1 MLSVTLVTD
10 RTQAD
15 VLAKNDKG
23 TYQAA
28 DLNRVEKATGEVANE
43 LTVLGYPVTITIR
56 TNWKYQDIPDISEMT
71 RYLGNVKK
79 CVTQFHAVPGVSLPT
94 SMDGLNYVGANNI
107 EKVLVGLDELAA
119 ALPQYY
125 RRCGAAW
132 CGGA

>member
-23 TYQAA
+23 TYQVA
-28 DLNRVEKATGEVANE
+28 DIDRVEKATGEVANK
-43 LTVLGYPVTITIR
+43 LTALGYPVTITIR
-56 TNWKYQDIPDISEMT
+56 RNWTYRDIPDIGEMT

-79 CVTQFHAVPGVSLPT
+79 CVTQFHAVPGVALPA

-107 EKVLVGLDELAA
+107 EKVLGGLDEMAT

>member
-43 LTVLGYPVTITIR
+43 LTVLGYPVMITIR
-56 TNWKYQDIPDISEMT
+56 TNWTYTDIPDIGDMT
-71 RYLGNVKK
+71 RYLGNVRK
-79 CVTQFHAVPGVSLPT
+79 CVTQFHAVPGVALPS
-94 SMDGLNYVGANNI
+94 SMDGLNYIGANNI
-107 EKVLVGLDELAA
+107 EKVLVGLDEMAA

>member
-1 MLSVTLVTD
+1 MLSVALVTD
-10 RTQAD
+10 RAQSD

-56 TNWKYQDIPDISEMT
+56 TNWTYKDIPDIGEMT
-71 RYLGNVKK
+71 RYLGNVRK
-79 CVTQFHAVPGVSLPT
+79 CVTQFHAVPGVALPS

-107 EKVLVGLDELAA
+107 EKVLVGLDEMAA